1 MGGKMLIRNVKSKA
15 EKWFRSLRDAVAS
28 KITTKRERPMLA
40 KEAEKFD
47 AKWSMSSQSSLDHR
61 RDFEADPSND
71 NAPCTCEVEFML
83 PEDDDAGSDSS
94 EIRGYW
100 KLSNESCTVRPYA
113 QLDQAALQ
121 RSYRKL
127 EAGCLHFSLI
137 KGNGKAGAKLIG
149 WNIEL
154 TRINVAMMKA
164 SQEFKSAVWL
174 DLCRRHNT
182 DRWVRKYFVWTWNI
196 HDQDHVDRV
205 YKSLI
210 KNSGCSNVT

>member
-1 MGGKMLIRNVKSKA
+1 MKSKA

-28 KITTKRERPMLA
+28 KITTRRERPMLA
-40 KEAEKFD
+40 TEGEEFD
-47 AKWSMSSQSSLDHR
+47 AK
-61 RDFEADPSND
+61 
-71 NAPCTCEVEFML
+71 C
-83 PEDDDAGSDSS
+83 
-94 EIRGYW
+94 
-100 KLSNESCTVRPYA
+100 
-113 QLDQAALQ
+113 
-121 RSYRKL
+121 
-127 EAGCLHFSLI
+127 LI

-149 WNIEL
+149 WNVEL

-210 KNSGCSNVT
+210 KSSGCSNVTVNSEWDTLRCLGDAERDHGRYITRAQLFPEIHFVEHDNEVEEQKYVGLSYSFPRRGSIPFYARNRSDNIEEPGEGGIRDERLLENTQYGDGQI